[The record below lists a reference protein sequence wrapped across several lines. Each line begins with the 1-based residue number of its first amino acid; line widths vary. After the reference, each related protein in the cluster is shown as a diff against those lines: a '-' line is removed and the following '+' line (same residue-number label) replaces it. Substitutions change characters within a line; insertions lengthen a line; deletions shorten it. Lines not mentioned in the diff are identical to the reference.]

1 MTSTNTNE
9 VHEKDE
15 VFELMLSKD
24 ENEVKI
30 DPSTKPEEEDFI
42 KKSHDQKIRYLVT
55 TLICIS
61 FLCLVS

>member
-1 MTSTNTNE
+1 MTSTNIE

-30 DPSTKPEEEDFI
+30 NPSNEPEEEDSI
-42 KKSHDQKIRYLVT
+42 KKSYDQKIRYLVT
-55 TLICIS
+55 SLICIS